1 MQSLITSPKIK
12 IKGKLKKE
20 TIVNSMEIAIV
31 VIIRE
36 KMIIKIEDTIA
47 MIKEL
52 AILEVVTS
60 GEHKKTRWS
69 RSLKNNQKE

>member
-1 MQSLITSPKIK
+1 
-12 IKGKLKKE
+12 
-20 TIVNSMEIAIV
+20 MEIAIV

>member
-1 MQSLITSPKIK
+1 MTSPKIK

-20 TIVNSMEIAIV
+20 TIVNNMEIAIV

-60 GEHKKTRWS
+60 GEHKKTKWS
-69 RSLKNNQKE
+69 RSLKNNRKE